1 MSDSKHRKRRK
12 RSAGSSKTSKAP
24 QAPLLFSNFGKKP
37 LGLFNLMLLVNFGG
51 CPVLFFLLDC
61 FFFFSLSHNSRSV
74 DQESWNFPLSL
85 SLNSRNS
92 LQGWLVV
99 FWFNLISWYWGL
111 MSVFYWKLFYSFTNF
126 WCIFHADLVEAGYS
140 KDHKFSIST
149 CSTTGAVCC
158 EISFIEFC
166 YSRVLLFLF
175 LSDFFHSFSMAKR
188 KGKNSILVSCET
200 WHIFSVILILIL

>member
-1 MSDSKHRKRRK
+1 
-12 RSAGSSKTSKAP
+12 
-24 QAPLLFSNFGKKP
+24 LLI
-37 LGLFNLMLLVNFGG
+37 LEAAL
-51 CPVLFFLLDC
+51 CC
-61 FFFFSLSHNSRSV
+61 FFCLIAFFLSHNSRSV
-74 DQESWNFPLSL
+74 DQESCNFPLSL

-92 LQGWLVV
+92 LQGWFLA

-188 KGKNSILVSCET
+188 KGKNSILISCET
-200 WHIFSVILILIL
+200 WHIFSVILILIR

>member
-1 MSDSKHRKRRK
+1 MVLQGLRKKELKKILVELNILILRWCFYNMNHAYKICTSLTPSATPQHSLRTKMSDSKHRKRRK

-92 LQGWLVV
+92 LQG
-99 FWFNLISWYWGL
+99 
-111 MSVFYWKLFYSFTNF
+111 
-126 WCIFHADLVEAGYS
+126 
-140 KDHKFSIST
+140 
-149 CSTTGAVCC
+149 
-158 EISFIEFC
+158 
-166 YSRVLLFLF
+166 
-175 LSDFFHSFSMAKR
+175 
-188 KGKNSILVSCET
+188 
-200 WHIFSVILILIL
+200 